1 MKENRFLHE
10 ICHNCLA
17 LYDLSIYQL
26 LVEWLAEFPTILDS
40 IITGIANTS
49 STPTGWEGGRWA
61 DSHKMVGKGYV

>member
-1 MKENRFLHE
+1 MKTDSCMKFAT
-10 ICHNCLA
+10 IV
-17 LYDLSIYQL
+17 DLSIYQL